1 MPDACGGVRAV
12 EILDDNFA
20 TCRHQP
26 FSTDTARR
34 AVSPRVQ
41 HSACYFASGSVRS
54 IAISLHICLS
64 VCLSACISQQSHAQT
79 SRNFLYILPV
89 AVARSSSDNNA
100 ISYVLPVLWMTSC
113 FHIMGQAWSL
123 RRSELFTV
131 TRQVAPLNCAP
142 GAKSAIFDC
151 LVVYV
156 ESYNLYESYEL
167 CPHKL
172 SLPVES
178 LKNIVLKT

>member
-1 MPDACGGVRAV
+1 MT
-12 EILDDNFA
+12 IS
-20 TCRHQP
+20 QP
-26 FSTDTARR
+26 VVISRFQLIPRVARSR
-34 AVSPRVQ
+34 REFNTRLVTSPRDRCEVLR
-41 HSACYFASGSVRS
+41 SVC
-54 IAISLHICLS
+54 ISVCLS

>member
-1 MPDACGGVRAV
+1 MTVS
-12 EILDDNFA
+12 
-20 TCRHQP
+20 QP
-26 FSTDTARR
+26 VVISLFQLIPR
-34 AVSPRVQ
+34 VSPRVQ

-79 SRNFLYILPV
+79 SRNFLYIVPV
-89 AVARSSSDNNA
+89 AVARSSSDDNA

-113 FHIMGQAWSL
+113 FHIMGQVWSL
-123 RRSELFTV
+123 RRGELFTV
-131 TRQVAPLNCAP
+131 TRQVASLNCTP

-156 ESYNLYESYEL
+156 ESYNLYGDRTVTRGN
-167 CPHKL
+167 PFKL
-172 SLPVES
+172 SVNYCRTNTRKYFLA
-178 LKNIVLKT
+178 NVL